1 MPRRLLAAMAAILLV
16 AGQAGS
22 ALAAATA
29 AKAAAGPAASAP
41 IQKGLLENLA
51 SGKADAFVVE
61 FSAKADLRGAAKVKG
76 HTARGKFVLDTLT
89 ANARKSQAAAQLL
102 ANKSGIQAKSYWLY
116 NEMVVQGSAKQAQA
130 FAKLKGVTAVRAMKI
145 YPLVK
150 PVPSKVV
157 IQQASGDPE
166 WGVEKIGAPGAWD
179 EGILGQGVVVA
190 SVDTGVDFTHPALV
204 NQYRGNNGD
213 GTFTHD
219 YNWWDGTGTCGGEPC
234 DDVGH
239 GTHTMGTM
247 VGGDGPGP
255 FTPDVGVAPG
265 ARWIAAKGC
274 APDGCPEDALLSSGQ
289 WILAPTDLN
298 GENPDPSL
306 RPDVVNNS
314 WGGGPGDPFY
324 MATVQAWR
332 AAGIIP
338 IFSSGNPGPFCG
350 EGGSPG
356 DFNEVFSSGA
366 TDINDQ
372 IADFSGRGPSPFGK
386 VNPDV
391 VAPGVNVT
399 SSVPGGGYEAFD
411 GTSMAAPHVTG
422 TIALILSGKPALL
435 GDPNNY
441 QATTNAVRVTAID
454 HIDTTC
460 GGDADGDPNNVYG
473 DGRIDAKAA
482 ADLIAT
488 GGTLSGTITD
498 QATSARSRAQRSP
511 RATASGRSTR

>member
-29 AKAAAGPAASAP
+29 AKGAAGPAASAP
-41 IQKGLLENLA
+41 IQKGLLGDLA
-51 SGKADAFVVE
+51 SGKADRFVVE

-89 ANARKSQAAAQLL
+89 ANARKSQAAAQAL
-102 ANKSGIQAKSYWLY
+102 ANKSGIKAKSYWLY
-116 NEMVVQGSAKQAQA
+116 NEMIVQGSAKQAQA
-130 FAKLKGVTAVRAMKI
+130 FANLKGVTAVRALKI

-157 IQQASGDPE
+157 VQAAAGDPE
-166 WGVEKIGAPGAWD
+166 WGVAKIGAPGAWD

-219 YNWWDGTGTCGGEPC
+219 YNWWDVNNVCGGEPC
-234 DDVGH
+234 DNVGH

-255 FTPDVGVAPG
+255 FTPDTGVAPG

-274 APDGCPEDALLSSGQ
+274 EPEGCPEDELLSSGQ

-298 GENPDPSL
+298 GENPDPSK
-306 RPDVVNNS
+306 RPDIVNNS
-314 WGGGPGDPFY
+314 WGGDPGDTFY
-324 MATVQAWR
+324 LATVQAWR

-338 IFSSGNPGPFCG
+338 VFSSGNPGP
-350 EGGSPG
+350 
-356 DFNEVFSSGA
+356 DLR
-366 TDINDQ
+366 
-372 IADFSGRGPSPFGK
+372 SGR
-386 VNPDV
+386 
-391 VAPGVNVT
+391 
-399 SSVPGGGYEAFD
+399 
-411 GTSMAAPHVTG
+411 
-422 TIALILSGKPALL
+422 L
-435 GDPNNY
+435 
-441 QATTNAVRVTAID
+441 
-454 HIDTTC
+454 
-460 GGDADGDPNNVYG
+460 
-473 DGRIDAKAA
+473 
-482 ADLIAT
+482 
-488 GGTLSGTITD
+488 
-498 QATSARSRAQRSP
+498 AR
-511 RATASGRSTR
+511 